1 MAAVANAPN
10 TKSSGAPGAGLCV
23 FCNRL
28 VEATKKPVSQHWLGR
43 VVREI
48 AKELLQVDVTALSSE
63 EKNAYRTMNLTAAFF
78 EKAKNALECTLKS
91 TTITFEPETIE
102 ILDHLSKGEFFDVHE
117 TIGMGS
123 YAIVAKVSLGS
134 LQFAAKYIRRE
145 NSRVGK
151 FGPGRLS
158 KAESSLEKELK
169 VGLLAHHSDHVTR
182 PLFFI
187 KDPKDSPVL
196 IFPLAT
202 ETVDSLIPELT
213 KETVHT
219 ICFSFLQ
226 GLKTLEK
233 HPFGPIVHNDL
244 SCSNILGW
252 NRKKFTINDFGLSE
266 KKGAIISPLFA
277 FHQSPERHKDTLK
290 VDTSSDIWSFGA
302 ILLELFT
309 GESFQQNITKGEF
322 LTDGGI
328 LRVSQIL
335 IDKHS
340 ERVDGLDPTGELR
353 KIMYKCLEFDPKK
366 RPSLDEVI
374 ADFSAIDGVS
384 TDGAAAGGGGS
395 KKGDVERKSPESSA
409 EKKEE
414 EAIKAATAAGDGK

>member
-1 MAAVANAPN
+1 MAAVADPDK
-10 TKSSGAPGAGLCV
+10 TQFSGAPGVELCV
-23 FCNRL
+23 FCNGL
-28 VEATKKPVSQHWLGR
+28 IEATRKPVSQHWLGR
-43 VVREI
+43 MVREI
-48 AKELLQVDVTALSSE
+48 PKELSVDVLTLSDE
-63 EKNAYRTMNLTAAFF
+63 EKYAYKTMSLALPFF
-78 EKAKNALECTLKS
+78 EKAKNALESTLNS
-91 TTITFEPETIE
+91 TTITFEPETTE
-102 ILDHLSKGEFFDVHE
+102 ILVHTSKGESFKVHE
-117 TIGMGS
+117 TIGKGT
-123 YAIVAKVSLGS
+123 YALVDKVSLGS

-158 KAESSLEKELK
+158 KAESTLEKELK

-182 PLFFI
+182 PLLLL
-187 KDPKDSPVL
+187 KDPRGSPVL

-202 ETVDSLIPELT
+202 ETVDSLIPKLI

-226 GLKTLEK
+226 GLKALEK

-266 KKGAIISPLFA
+266 RKGAIISPLFA
-277 FHQSPERHKDTLK
+277 FHQSPEHHKDTLK
-290 VDTSSDIWSFGA
+290 VDASIDIWSFGA
-302 ILLELFT
+302 ILLQLFT
-309 GESFQQNITKGEF
+309 GESFKHNIKIEEF
-322 LTDGGI
+322 CTDGGI
-328 LRVSQIL
+328 LRVSQSL

-340 ERVDGLDPTGELR
+340 KRVDELDPTGELR
-353 KIMYKCLEFDPKK
+353 NIMYKCLEFDPKK

-384 TDGAAAGGGGS
+384 TGGAAAGGGGS
-395 KKGDVERKSPESSA
+395 KKGDVERKSPEFSS